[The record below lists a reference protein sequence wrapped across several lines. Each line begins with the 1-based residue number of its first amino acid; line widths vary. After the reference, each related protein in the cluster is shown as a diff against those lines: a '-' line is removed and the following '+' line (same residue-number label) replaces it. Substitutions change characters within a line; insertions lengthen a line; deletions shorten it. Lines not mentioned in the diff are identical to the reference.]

1 MTITVRL
8 ALVAAI
14 ASIALQPG
22 CATLTAAEKNLPVI
36 IADVNEAV
44 LVVSTIKTFVDGYFA
59 NHPSPSSQSAVD
71 QAFARVD
78 LAANAVLAIG
88 RAAGDLQGSQ
98 GIAALSELESAY
110 NDVLAL
116 VKTFGVSTAASGAR
130 MAAAGGGLVVPAA
143 RDLRLMALR
152 KS

>member
-1 MTITVRL
+1 MKTIKIAVVL
-8 ALVAAI
+8 AIAAI
-14 ASIALQPG
+14 SLQPG
-22 CATLTAAEKNLPVI
+22 CATLSAAEKNLPVI
-36 IADVNEAV
+36 VADVNEAV
-44 LVVSTIKTFVDGYFA
+44 LVVSTIKTFVDGFFA
-59 NHPSPSSQSAVD
+59 NHPSPSSQAAVD

-88 RAAGDLQGSQ
+88 RAAGDLQGSE
-98 GIAALSELESAY
+98 GLAALSELEAAY
-110 NDVLAL
+110 NDVLSL
-116 VKTFGVSTAASGAR
+116 VKTFGVSTSPSGAR

>member
-1 MTITVRL
+1 MKTIKIAVVL
-8 ALVAAI
+8 AI
-14 ASIALQPG
+14 AAVSIQPG
-22 CATLTAAEKNLPVI
+22 CATLSAVEKNLPI
-36 IADVNEAV
+36 IVADVNEAV
-44 LVVSTIKTFVDGYFA
+44 LVVSTIKTFVDGYFV
-59 NHPSPSSQSAVD
+59 NHPSPSSQATVD

-88 RAAGDLQGSQ
+88 RAAGDLQGSE
-98 GIAALSELESAY
+98 GLAALSELESAY

-116 VKTFGVSTAASGAR
+116 VKTFGVSTSASGAR